1 MKKWPKIKIMLVGL
15 LEPGFGISI
24 QWLFNHCTID
34 TFWKNVADIFDNN
47 LRPEAIASIAWTQV
61 RLWVQ
66 TKEEDGPG

>member
-1 MKKWPKIKIMLVGL
+1 MAENKNYVGRVTRTRF
-15 LEPGFGISI
+15 EISI
-24 QWLFNHCTID
+24 QWLFNQYTID